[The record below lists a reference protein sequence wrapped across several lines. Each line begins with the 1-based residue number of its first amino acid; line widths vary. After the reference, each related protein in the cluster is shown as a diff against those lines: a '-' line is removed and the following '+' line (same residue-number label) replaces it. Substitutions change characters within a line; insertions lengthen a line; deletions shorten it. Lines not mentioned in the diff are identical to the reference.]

1 MADKIPEN
9 AGIDVSPEKLIN
21 EIKPL
26 LDQLAKEHLPE
37 LIVLFNDVVAKAKE
51 KKTLAANTTTPGTSP
66 GNGSSVP
73 TPGNAA
79 NF

>member
-1 MADKIPEN
+1 MADKISEN
-9 AGIDVSPEKLIN
+9 AGLESGKITPEQLVEAIKLVG
-21 EIKPL
+21 
-26 LDQLAKEHLPE
+26 DFAKKNPE
-37 LIVLFNDVVAKAKE
+37 AAVKLVKE
-51 KKTLAANTTTPGTSP
+51 SLAANTTTPGTSP